1 MILCTLQLEKEL
13 TYDKFMDWTNPDM
26 MGQSLVDVKL
36 PRFKMM
42 ETYDMKNVLTS
53 MGMVDAFDVT
63 KSDFSGE
70 IWMNY
75 MRQKKFIIC

>member
-26 MGQSLVDVKL
+26 MGQSLVDAKL